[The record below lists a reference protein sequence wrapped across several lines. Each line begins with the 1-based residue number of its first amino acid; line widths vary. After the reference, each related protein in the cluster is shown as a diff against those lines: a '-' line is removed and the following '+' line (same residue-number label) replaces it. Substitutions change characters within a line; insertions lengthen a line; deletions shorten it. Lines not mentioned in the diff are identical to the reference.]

1 MILLRHD
8 CLVFKTMDGECI
20 PCSSEEVTLE
30 IIGDAIGMLDE
41 HVIKQASAG
50 VLHYFKEELGKT
62 TVTIAEFAGALE
74 RALRALGLNVQNSA
88 SEPPPAARQSWRIA
102 RSNLSELAGGAE
114 QAMELVFFSRLR
126 AALQEAMRESPDIV
140 HFRGLKP
147 CVKQL
152 LGAQRWTHGCQS
164 LRDQIV
170 DYLRTC
176 FDNERREADCAL
188 VVC

>member
-30 IIGDAIGMLDE
+30 IIGDAIGLLDE
-41 HVIKQASAG
+41 NVIKEASAG
-50 VLHYFKEELGKT
+50 VLHYFKEEIGKT

-74 RALRALGLNVQNSA
+74 RALRALGLNVQSSA
-88 SEPPPAARQSWRIA
+88 GEAVPATTPSWRIA
-102 RSNLSELAGGAE
+102 RSNLSELAGDSE
-114 QAMELVFFSRLR
+114 LPMELLFFSRLR
-126 AALQEAMRESPDIV
+126 GALQEAMRQSPDIV
-140 HFRGLKP
+140 HFRGLRH

-152 LGAQRWTHGCQS
+152 LGVRRWTHGCQS
-164 LRDQIV
+164 LNDQIV
-170 DYLRTC
+170 EYLRTC

>member
-30 IIGDAIGMLDE
+30 IIGDAIGLLDE
-41 HVIKQASAG
+41 NVIKEASAG
-50 VLHYFKEELGKT
+50 VLHYFKEELGRT
-62 TVTIAEFAGALE
+62 TVTVAEFAGALE
-74 RALRALGLNVQNSA
+74 RALRALGLNVQNSSAEPA
-88 SEPPPAARQSWRIA
+88 SASPCWRIA
-102 RSNLSELAGGAE
+102 RSNLFDLAGDSE
-114 QAMELVFFSRLR
+114 QPMELLFFSRLR
-126 AALQEAMRESPDIV
+126 NALQEALRQSPDIV
-140 HFRGLKP
+140 HFGGLRS

-152 LGAQRWTHGCQS
+152 LRARRWTHGCQS
-164 LRDQIV
+164 LNDQIV
-170 DYLRTC
+170 EYLRTC